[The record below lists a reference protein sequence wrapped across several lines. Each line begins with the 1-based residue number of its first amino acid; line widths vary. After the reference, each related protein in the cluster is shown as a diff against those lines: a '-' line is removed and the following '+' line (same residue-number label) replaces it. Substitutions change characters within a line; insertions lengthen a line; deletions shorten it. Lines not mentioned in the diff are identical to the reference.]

1 MPFNGNCALP
11 YILQAPLMSRRVST
25 VSESSAV
32 SVDDNGEEGSNDEA
46 LAQKSEEKKVI
57 SLNIDAFLLSIYFMS
72 PYKCI
77 N

>member
-1 MPFNGNCALP
+1 M
-11 YILQAPLMSRRVST
+11 
-25 VSESSAV
+25 SESSTV
-32 SVDDNGEEGSNDEA
+32 SVDDNREEGSNDEA

-57 SLNIDAFLLSIYFMS
+57 SLNIDAFLLSVYFMS